1 MLENIFAQVVE
12 LVDTRDLKSLEGNFV
27 PVQVRLWAPFLSE
40 LFMYQDLFMIRAL
53 DQAKQ
58 SAAQD
63 EVPIG
68 CVITSDDEVI
78 SVGRNR
84 CIEKQSPIRHAE
96 IEAIESACKKIGN
109 YRLLNTSIYITLEPC
124 HMCCMAIV
132 HARIKN
138 LYFGAYEP
146 KTGAVVSVDNLLDSK
161 FLNHQVSYSG
171 GHMADASSSLMRK
184 FFKYKRT
191 K

>member
-1 MLENIFAQVVE
+1 M
-12 LVDTRDLKSLEGNFV
+12 VDTRDLKSLEGNFV
-27 PVQVRLWAPFLSE
+27 PVQVRLWAPFLSKI
-40 LFMYQDLFMIRAL
+40 FMYQDLFMIKAL

-68 CVITSDDEVI
+68 CVITLDDQLI

-84 CIEKQSPIRHAE
+84 CIEKKSPIRHAE

-138 LYFGAYEP
+138 LYFGAFEP

-171 GHMADASSSLMRK
+171 GHMEDASSSLMK
-184 FFKYKRT
+184 EFFKDKRT